1 MTRRTACRR
10 IIEFMTIPF
19 RRQLQQ
25 RLRFVLCFFLLLC
38 SLPFPAVHADDTP
51 TIRVGCYAN
60 GDAMM
65 RDATGEYQG
74 FNIEYL
80 YEISKRT
87 GWHYQFVE
95 CGSWNH
101 AYDMLKNGDIDLM
114 PGVYHTTAREKDM
127 LYPTISMSDMYSTLS
142 VRRGDTRFAYE
153 DFAAFEGMRVA
164 VNTRAKDADDFR
176 AYFAEHG
183 IHATILSYETIEGM
197 IDALQA
203 GKIDGIAGTYLG
215 RTTGLRT
222 VARFAPSPIYTVV
235 SPRRPDL
242 LITLNRTLEEMQ
254 INDPDLRA
262 RLYQKYFS
270 VGPEERPVFTREEL
284 AYIENA
290 QPLTALY
297 DPDWHPLSYRDKNGE
312 FRGIIADL
320 FSQISMESGL
330 HFRYQPVTNSDE
342 AQRLLQTGQAQ
353 LICGRILDYSRDT
366 RSGIE
371 STRGYLNAPTAL
383 VYANHGR
390 DNGTV
395 AAAHSNPFASQLLAD
410 GGSSHVTYYNSDREC
425 FEALRMGKA
434 DCAYVN
440 SYAADY
446 LLSSARYRNFTL
458 SRLTSNTGELGVGV
472 DADQDPLLFSILEKC
487 LQYVSSEQMNS
498 LILKNT
504 VNVQTLSLD
513 EVLYRYSPSIVL
525 FLVLVFGLII
535 AILAYALHAKTCAKK
550 QIKTLLY
557 RDNLTGLWNLNGFT
571 ECAQRSLSEAQPEQ
585 YALVYADINQ
595 FKTINDVFG
604 FGEGDNLLC
613 AFAHELREELCSIS
627 GELAGRVSADQFVML
642 VRYTSFEQLSERFAH
657 IDTRVNIYLRKHS
670 AHYRAV
676 LIFGVYVVHDPVV
689 QDFSLLLDFA
699 NYARRSAKDTHRSVT
714 VLYDEHMRLQE
725 LEHREM
731 SDRMED
737 ALKNGEFVPF
747 YQAKVDMRTGD
758 IVGSESL
765 VRWRDPER
773 GLLSPGAFVPYF
785 ELDRSII
792 ELDLYIYEQVCCT
805 IRRWIDEGLPVHP
818 VSCNFSRLHFSND
831 ETPNSLR
838 TIADRYRVPYPLI
851 ELEITETVALED
863 QERLIGYFQ
872 RLKEIGF
879 RIALDDFGTGYSS
892 LSLLQRMPV
901 DVLKLDR
908 SFLLHG
914 LSGARELAIIRGI
927 VSMSSDLGIEI
938 VCEGVETE
946 EQSQVLLATGCRIA
960 QGYRYARPVPVN
972 EFEAVWSKKDNK
984 K

>member
-1 MTRRTACRR
+1 M
-10 IIEFMTIPF
+10 IEFMTIPF
-19 RRQLQQ
+19 RRCLQQ
-25 RLRFVLCFFLLLC
+25 RLRFALCFFLLLC
-38 SLPFPAVHADDTP
+38 LLPFPAVRADDAP
-51 TIRVGCYAN
+51 TIRIGYYAN

-65 RDATGEYQG
+65 RDSRGEYYG

-101 AYDMLKNGDIDLM
+101 AYDMLKNGDIDLV

-127 LYPTISMSDMYSTLS
+127 LYPTIPMSDMYSTLS

-153 DFAAFEGMRVA
+153 DFAAFEGMRVG

-176 AYFAEHG
+176 AYFAKHG

-197 IDALQA
+197 VDALKA

-215 RTTGLRT
+215 RTSGLRT
-222 VARFAPSPIYTVV
+222 VARFAPSPVYLVA
-235 SPRRPDL
+235 SPHRPDL
-242 LITLNRTLEEMQ
+242 LMPLNRALEEME
-254 INDPDLRA
+254 ISDPGLRA

-270 VGPEERPVFTREEL
+270 VGTDERPVFTREEL
-284 AYIENA
+284 AYISQA

-297 DPDWHPLSYRDKNGE
+297 DPDWRPLSYRDEDGE

-320 FSQISMESGL
+320 FTQISMVSGL
-330 HFRYQPVTNSDE
+330 HFRYQPIANGDD
-342 AQRLLQTGQAQ
+342 AQRLLQAGQAQ
-353 LICGRILDYSRDT
+353 LICGRILDYRRDT
-366 RSGIE
+366 RSDIE
-371 STRGYLNAPTAL
+371 STRGYLSAPTAL
-383 VYANHGR
+383 VYANRGR

-395 AAAHSNPFASQLLAD
+395 AVTHENPFVPQLIAER
-410 GGSSHVTYYNSDREC
+410 GTARITYYHSDREC
-425 FEALRMGKA
+425 FEALRTGKA
-434 DCAYVN
+434 DSAYVN

-446 LLSSARYRNFTL
+446 LLSSARYRRFTL
-458 SRLTSNTGELGVGV
+458 SRLTSEAGEIGMGV
-472 DADQDPLLFSILEKC
+472 DVDRNALLFSILEKC
-487 LQYVSSEQMNS
+487 LEYVSSEQMNS

-504 VNVQTLSLD
+504 VETGNLSLD
-513 EVLYRYSPSIVL
+513 EVLYRYAPAIIL
-525 FLVLVFGLII
+525 FVVVGLGLII
-535 AILAYALHAKTCAKK
+535 AILGYALHSKTRAKR

-557 RDNLTGLWNLNGFT
+557 RDNLTSLWNLNGFT
-571 ECAQRSLSEAQPEQ
+571 ECAQRALADAKPGQ

-613 AFAHELREELCSIS
+613 AFAHELREELCPVS
-627 GELAGRVSADQFVML
+627 GELAGRVSADQFVLL
-642 VRYTSFEQLSERFAH
+642 VRYTDFEQLSERLAH
-657 IDTRVNIYLRKHS
+657 IDTRVNSYLRKRS
-670 AHYRAV
+670 SHYRAV
-676 LIFGVYVVHDPVV
+676 FIFGVYVVNDPVG

-725 LEHREM
+725 LEHRDM

-737 ALKNGEFVPF
+737 ALQSGQFVPF
-747 YQAKVDMRTGD
+747 YQAKVDMHTGD
-758 IVGSESL
+758 IVGSEAL
-765 VRWRDPER
+765 VRWCDPER
-773 GLLSPGAFVPYF
+773 GLLPPGAFVPYF
-785 ELDRSII
+785 EVDRSII
-792 ELDLYIYEQVCCT
+792 ELDLYIYEQVCYT
-805 IRRWIDEGLPVHP
+805 IRRWIDEGMPVHP

-831 ETPNSLR
+831 ETPNRLR
-838 TIADRYRVPYPLI
+838 EIADRYRVPYPLI

-927 VSMSSDLGIEI
+927 VCMASDLGIEI

-946 EQSQVLLATGCRIA
+946 GQSQALLAAGCRIA
-960 QGYRYARPVPVN
+960 QGYRYARPVPVE
-972 EFEAVWSKKDNK
+972 EFEARLEETKQIV
-984 K
+984 